1 MDKTAKQQAREALT
15 ELELRFIE
23 AVEHGRLRAELTY
36 EQLGSYIG
44 MSKSQV
50 SKRQD
55 GLIRYTLR
63 EMSHISQLFGIDP
76 LVMAAGLDTWLN
88 QINPAEVHHRLDEP
102 NTPITTRQQPQD
114 TD

>member
-1 MDKTAKQQAREALT
+1 MDKTAKQLALEAVT

-44 MSKSQV
+44 MSKSQI

-55 GLIRYTLR
+55 GLIKYTIR
-63 EMSHISQLFGIDP
+63 EMYYIGQLFGIDP
-76 LVMAAGLDTWLN
+76 LVMAAGLGSWLN
-88 QINPAEVHHRLDEP
+88 DIDPAQALHRLEDP
-102 NTPITTRQQPQD
+102 ASTRAPK
-114 TD
+114 

>member
-1 MDKTAKQQAREALT
+1 MDKTAKQLALEAVT

-44 MSKSQV
+44 LSKSQI

-55 GLIRYTLR
+55 GLIKYTVR
-63 EMSHISQLFGIDP
+63 DMHYISQLLGIDP
-76 LVMAAGLDTWLN
+76 LVMAAGLGAWLN
-88 QINPAEVHHRLDEP
+88 DIDTTQVLRRLDLAP
-102 NTPITTRQQPQD
+102 TQTLK
-114 TD
+114 

>member
-1 MDKTAKQQAREALT
+1 MDKTAKQQALEAVT

-44 MSKSQV
+44 MSKSQI

-55 GLIRYTLR
+55 GLIKYTVR
-63 EMSHISQLFGIDP
+63 EMYYIGQLFDIDP
-76 LVMAAGLDTWLN
+76 LVMAAGLGAWLN
-88 QINPAEVHHRLDEP
+88 DIDPAQVLHRLETLASAQ
-102 NTPITTRQQPQD
+102 TPK
-114 TD
+114 